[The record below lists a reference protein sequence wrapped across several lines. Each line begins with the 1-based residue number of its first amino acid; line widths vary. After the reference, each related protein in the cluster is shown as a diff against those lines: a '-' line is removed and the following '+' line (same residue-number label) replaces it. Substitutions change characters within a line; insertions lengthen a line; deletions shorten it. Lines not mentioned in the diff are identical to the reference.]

1 MVPPMSVIRLPIL
14 SAFIFLLCGPVA
26 AATGELPQLGAD
38 LRETSVSGL
47 SSGGYMAGQFHVA
60 HSKSV
65 RGAAIVAAG
74 PYACANSGVA
84 QSTSMFAVGIAAN
97 MTQAQTGC
105 MKTSLSKIADVL
117 DGKRLAG
124 FAAELASQG
133 KIDPLEGLSGGKVYL
148 YSGKDDNKVAPPV
161 VAAARDFYQAA
172 GVPAQNLDFISG
184 KDGGHAF
191 LSDKAGNDCSSSE
204 TPYVDN
210 CHYDQAG
217 AILNFIYGNL
227 SPKGKAVE
235 GNFITFDQ
243 DRYGSEDA
251 NLASEGVAYVP
262 TACRSRGAC
271 KVHVV
276 FHGCNQSRKD
286 VGDALTHGTDYA
298 DWAETNNIIVLFP
311 QAAPSTLNPLTCW
324 DWWGYTGLN
333 FYTRDAPQIKA
344 VNAMIEAVAARTQ

>member
-1 MVPPMSVIRLPIL
+1 
-14 SAFIFLLCGPVA
+14 
-26 AATGELPQLGAD
+26 
-38 LRETSVSGL
+38 
-47 SSGGYMAGQFHVA
+47 
-60 HSKSV
+60 
-65 RGAAIVAAG
+65 
-74 PYACANSGVA
+74 
-84 QSTSMFAVGIAAN
+84 MFRRRI
-97 MTQAQTGC
+97 
-105 MKTSLSKIADVL
+105 
-117 DGKRLAG
+117 
-124 FAAELASQG
+124 
-133 KIDPLEGLSGGKVYL
+133 
-148 YSGKDDNKVAPPV
+148 
-161 VAAARDFYQAA
+161 
-172 GVPAQNLDFISG
+172 LDFISG

-262 TACRSRGAC
+262 TACRSKGAC